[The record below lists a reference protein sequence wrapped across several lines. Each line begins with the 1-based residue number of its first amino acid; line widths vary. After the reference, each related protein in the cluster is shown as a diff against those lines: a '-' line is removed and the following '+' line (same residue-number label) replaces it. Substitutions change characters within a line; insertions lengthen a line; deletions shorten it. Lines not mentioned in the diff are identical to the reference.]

1 MLASRVALRVP
12 YQASLFGRSAPS
24 FDPGFAGVRRIWLD
38 AAAWVEWLPGWVAG
52 ADDLMD
58 AIIRTTTWGQR
69 TRWMYDREVLEP
81 RLTAHWAMASGEPA
95 QPEIVERMRVA
106 LSARYGAVFDT
117 IGRNFYRDGRDSVAW
132 HRDRIRKEVVDPV
145 VALVSLGEPRKLHL
159 RPRGGGRSR
168 AFPLGGGDLLV
179 TGGSMQRTWEHAV
192 LKVARAGARVS
203 LAFRHGLDAST
214 YGDPDGGEPSG
225 ESAPN
230 DPKGPLDVDRELK

>member
-1 MLASRVALRVP
+1 VLASRVASRVS
-12 YQASLFGRSAPS
+12 YQASLFGRSTPS
-24 FDPGFAGVRRIWLD
+24 FDPGFAGLRRIWLD
-38 AAAWVEWLPGWVAG
+38 AAAWVDWLPGWVAG

-58 AIIRTTTWGQR
+58 AIVRTTTWGQR

-81 RLTAHWAMASGEPA
+81 RLTSHWAMASGEAP
-95 QPEIVERMRVA
+95 QPEIVERMRAA
-106 LSARYGAVFDT
+106 LSARYGVVFDT

-132 HRDRIRKEVVDPV
+132 HRDRIRMEVVDPV

-179 TGGSMQRTWEHAV
+179 TGGATQRTWEHAV
-192 LKVARAGARVS
+192 LKAARAGPRVS

-214 YGDPDGGEPSG
+214 YGDPDGGEPPG
-225 ESAPN
+225 APE
-230 DPKGPLDVDRELK
+230 PTGREGQRDLK